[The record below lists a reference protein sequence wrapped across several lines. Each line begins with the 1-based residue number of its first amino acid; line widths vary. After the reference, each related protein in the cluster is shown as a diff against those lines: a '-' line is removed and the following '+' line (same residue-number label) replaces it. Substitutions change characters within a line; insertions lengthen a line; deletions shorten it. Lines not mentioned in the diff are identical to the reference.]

1 MEPYA
6 YFPYSKE
13 SEAVTLFEYIDKKLQ
28 GEKIPTFETVVD
40 IQIDNIYLSRG
51 FKRRL
56 SPYFDAINDFISA
69 IQKYPLNYDTTHQLG
84 LFLQEVKSIVS
95 DLNYFKEQQYKDSNN
110 WRKNK
115 LILMGSQQS
124 AFFQLFKSFR
134 EFYFYI
140 GLKTGISFDEATNY
154 INTMARLD
162 HPHLHKF
169 YLKTEDLKSIQE
181 RINNHTEIQLIIAMI
196 INYSSIEYSEQSKII
211 ENLNNIVPIKEDR
224 KEIKKLYTQVLSQKK
239 QLLSYVNNKYFE
251 FGRQEKKKR
260 TNQLSKKRQHKENI
274 ERFHKPT
281 GIAVDVNPSQS
292 ICMNCS
298 EHNQII
304 YDVNL
309 FTPFKHTVATVCI
322 NCLLS
327 IANNLKQTEKEHY
340 NYNPISTQLM
350 VNYQHFSKPIIRCQN
365 CGCLSNSMIEFIG
378 VREINSVILCRT
390 CVKNIIKKID
400 KKHSGHN
407 TLELKT
413 LNGKTRSNNGT
424 KHK

>member
-1 MEPYA
+1 MKPYA
-6 YFPYSKE
+6 YFPFGKKNE
-13 SEAVTLFEYIDKKLQ
+13 PITLFDYIDRKLQ
-28 GEKIPTFETVVD
+28 GEDIPLFKTVTD
-40 IQIDNIYLSRG
+40 IQISNIYLSRG
-51 FKRRL
+51 FRIRL

-69 IQKYPLNYDTTHQLG
+69 IQKYPLSYDTTHQLG
-84 LFLQEVKSIVS
+84 LFLQEIKLIVS
-95 DLNYFKEQQYKDSNN
+95 DLNYFKERQYEDSNN

-115 LILMGSQQS
+115 LILMGNQQS

-169 YLKTEDLKSIQE
+169 YLKGEDLKSLQE
-181 RINNHTEIQLIIAMI
+181 RINKHTELQLIIAMI
-196 INYSSIEYSEQSKII
+196 INNSSIEYAEQSKII

-224 KEIKKLYTQVLSQKK
+224 KEIKKLYTQMLSQKK

-251 FGRQEKKKR
+251 FGRQEKR
-260 TNQLSKKRQHKENI
+260 TRTKLLANAEQFEENRR
-274 ERFHKPT
+274 RFHEPT

-292 ICMNCS
+292 VCINCG
-298 EHNQII
+298 EHNPII

-309 FTPFKHTVATVCI
+309 FTPLKHTISTVCI

-327 IANNLKQTEKEHY
+327 IANNLEQTIKNHY
-340 NYNPISTQLM
+340 SYNHISTQLV
-350 VNYQHFSKPIIRCQN
+350 VNYQHFSRPSIKCN
-365 CGCLSNSMIEFIG
+365 KCGHLSNSMVEFIG
-378 VREINSVILCRT
+378 VREINSIILCKD
-390 CVKNIIKKID
+390 CVKDIIKKID

-407 TLELKT
+407 TLKMKMEIK
-413 LNGKTRSNNGT
+413 K
-424 KHK
+424 